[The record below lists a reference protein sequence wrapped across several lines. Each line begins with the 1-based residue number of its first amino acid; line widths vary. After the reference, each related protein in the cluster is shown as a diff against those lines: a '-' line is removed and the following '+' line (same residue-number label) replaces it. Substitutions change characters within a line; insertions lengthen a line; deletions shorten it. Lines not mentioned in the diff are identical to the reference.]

1 MIVLPLISLF
11 EEIQRVTNPEPAVDA
26 FELLY
31 TYLKFPFYWTVG
43 FIQVLILQLKN
54 GKKKEGEG
62 YDNTIDEIGNS

>member
-1 MIVLPLISLF
+1 MIVLPLISQF

-43 FIQVLILQLKN
+43 FIQVLILQLKK
-54 GKKKEGEG
+54 GKKEEGD
-62 YDNTIDEIGNS
+62 YDDSIDKIGNS